1 MKNNIF
7 GVFKAI
13 VTDVDCFKDT
23 GKIKTKISIFNNYYT
38 TKDLLND
45 YNMETF
51 KKNLESDKFTY
62 IMMPFGGGNDYGMF
76 KLPPINSVGLVT
88 FIDGNPNLPLWMGGL
103 ANLYFSKNGEL
114 IESDFPSDNLESNNS
129 MVSFSEEEDKSTLQT
144 TDFDSFVIKTKTNK
158 MTDFSN
164 PQEMNWKN
172 NLTENGLL
180 MNKEKFSLFHTDTEN
195 SKQRI
200 QLKNDEEFTIS
211 IEHEDEEVKSS
222 IICGPKGFKTKL
234 EGKNVSAEISQSN
247 NITLSYSKENQNTK
261 IVQNEKEIRIENN
274 ESLIVLK
281 KMPSGKDE
289 VIISAPVVR
298 ISSDNILLGNGD
310 FRIVTSP
317 SPLNFTL
324 EDGSLL
330 TTANNVRI

>member
-1 MKNNIF
+1 MRETMF

-13 VTDVDCFKDT
+13 VTDVDIFKDT
-23 GKIKTKISIFNNYYT
+23 GKIKTRISVFNNYYT
-38 TKDLLND
+38 SKNLLDN

-51 KKNLESDKFTY
+51 KKNLESDKLTY

-76 KLPPINSVGLVT
+76 KLPPINSIGLVT
-88 FIDGNPNLPLWMGGL
+88 FIDGNPNLPLWLGGL
-103 ANLYFSKNGEL
+103 GNLYFSENGEL
-114 IESDFPSDNLESNNS
+114 IEADFPSDDLENNNS
-129 MVSFSEEEDKSTLQT
+129 MVSFSEEEGKSTLQT
-144 TDFDSFVIKTKTNK
+144 SDFNSFVIKTKTNK

-172 NLTENGLL
+172 SPVENGLL
-180 MNKEKFSLFHTDTEN
+180 MNKEKFNIFHTNTEY

-211 IEHEDEEVKSS
+211 IEHEDEDVKSS
-222 IICGPKGFKTKL
+222 MICGPKGIKSNI
-234 EGKNVSAEISQSN
+234 EGKGFSTEISQGD
-247 NITLSYSKENQNTK
+247 NITLSYIKENQNTK
-261 IVQNEKEIRIENN
+261 ITQNEKEIRIENN

-289 VIISAPVVR
+289 VIISAPTVR
-298 ISSDNILLGNGD
+298 ISSENILLGNGD